1 MLVVCFLTGCASSGP
16 KTADAS
22 GWIKDD
28 DLQKVWVA
36 PGFSFTGYD
45 VVVVPE
51 VQADAQSRSDE
62 EKAVLVAAKR
72 AVQNEFISRL
82 QDSGVFKSVVRE
94 ESQIPSGSKALI
106 LTSNIYSHEKGGG
119 GARFFAGLYG
129 AGQPDLKIRGAF
141 KDKESGEEKFK
152 FDSERHGDSAGAR
165 MGGVFRSDESIQ
177 TDDVQDLA
185 KDLANYVARAAG
197 KMPAKK

>member
-1 MLVVCFLTGCASSGP
+1 M
-16 KTADAS
+16 
-22 GWIKDD
+22 KDD

-36 PGFSFTGYD
+36 PGFNFTGYD

-51 VQADAQSRSDE
+51 TQADAQSRSEE
-62 EKAVLVAAKR
+62 EKTVLVAAKR
-72 AVQNEFISRL
+72 AVQNEFVSRL

-94 ESQIPSGSKALI
+94 ESQIPTGSKALV
-106 LTSNIYSHEKGGG
+106 LNSNIYSHETGGG

-141 KDKESGEEKFK
+141 KDKDSGEEKFK

-177 TDDVQDLA
+177 TEDIQDLA
-185 KDLANYVARAAG
+185 KDLATYVGRAAG
-197 KMPAKK
+197 KLPAKK